1 MISGQCSCWIPPP
14 CWPPGWLP
22 HLGMFSVNWFLII
35 YIWNDS
41 WEVWYSTFQGSYFH
55 WLFDELICYA
65 KRMYLPENPHPA
77 SNGDAGMIYSACTWL
92 RIPLWLALWCW
103 VDLLRMYLPEN
114 PPPAPIVMLRQYTA
128 STGNACRIFIHIL
141 SCKEHC
147 FTASLYLLPKQATVT
162 PFLIIDT
169 FFEILYLSKSCNN
182 YFVMDAH
189 YSSRIKELVQLCGLE
204 INMIFSLDL
213 IANSSCHLV
222 ALYLT
227 KNITKTKQ
235 YYPVC

>member
-35 YIWNDS
+35 YICDDS

-77 SNGDAGMIYSACTWL
+77 SNGDARMIYSACTWL
-92 RIPLWLALWCW
+92 RISLWLAWWCW

-114 PPPAPIVMLRQYTA
+114 PPPAPIVMLGWFVTRMYLPENPPPAPMVMLGWFVTHVPA
-128 STGNACRIFIHIL
+128 WESSFGSHSDAGLICYVCTCLRIPL
-141 SCKEHC
+141 R
-147 FTASLYLLPKQATVT
+147 LP
-162 PFLIIDT
+162 
-169 FFEILYLSKSCNN
+169 
-182 YFVMDAH
+182 
-189 YSSRIKELVQLCGLE
+189 
-204 INMIFSLDL
+204 
-213 IANSSCHLV
+213 
-222 ALYLT
+222 
-227 KNITKTKQ
+227 
-235 YYPVC
+235 